1 MSWLWMV
8 KPLDY
13 DVGHGITNAYGRT
26 KFQIEEI
33 LKVFEESLISLI
45 EIKFMLYSLWS
56 YLFSK
61 RIRRAWHV
69 FVDTLFNFIIIKYD
83 FLQIVNGWIW

>member
-1 MSWLWMV
+1 MV

-45 EIKFMLYSLWS
+45 EIKFMLYSL
-56 YLFSK
+56 
-61 RIRRAWHV
+61 
-69 FVDTLFNFIIIKYD
+69 
-83 FLQIVNGWIW
+83 